1 LLESESL
8 LNDATGI
15 TLFQIFLRII
25 NNPNVSDSP
34 SVWSVVPTIIKDIV
48 VLSAIGL
55 GLGLAFSMVA
65 FYSLRWLR
73 WRGAGNYIE
82 ATFVLAMSYLV
93 YWVTE
98 VSGGSGVIGVV
109 TFGLFGNATM
119 QYVAVDV
126 AVVLL
131 ARPPG
136 RSLADSVARSLDR
149 ALRSICSQVGDD
161 WFGVQERGL

>member
-1 LLESESL
+1 
-8 LNDATGI
+8 
-15 TLFQIFLRII
+15 
-25 NNPNVSDSP
+25 
-34 SVWSVVPTIIKDIV
+34 
-48 VLSAIGL
+48 
-55 GLGLAFSMVA
+55 
-65 FYSLRWLR
+65 
-73 WRGAGNYIE
+73 
-82 ATFVLAMSYLV
+82 VLAMSYLV

-136 RSLADSVARSLDR
+136 RSLADSVARSR
-149 ALRSICSQVGDD
+149 TALYLLSG
-161 WFGVQERGL
+161 GG